1 MDSWGRG
8 VIAPVLPVQDE
19 IAAALAGFQ
28 IALLA
33 QQGVGV
39 LRRDYADPRLP
50 GGFPLGGGLGTVG
63 PGPGEDFLP
72 ELFVQLQIG
81 RLMVRVH
88 LVLCFSPVLDIL
100 LYPD

>member
-1 MDSWGRG
+1 MEGRSRG
-8 VIAPVLPVQDE
+8 VISPILPVQDE

-39 LRRDYADPRLP
+39 LRRDHADPRLP
-50 GGFPLGGGLGTVG
+50 GGFPLGGGLGSVG
-63 PGPGEDFLP
+63 PGSGEDFLT
-72 ELFVQLQIG
+72 ELPVQLQVG
-81 RLMVRVH
+81 RLMVIVH